1 MNMVYGGKIATFTP
15 KMYLSRT
22 DMNFIRPLVY
32 AYESDIVAAVKEANI
47 PIVESTCPA
56 DKHTKR
62 EEFKQL
68 LNDLYKKYP
77 QAKNN
82 LLTSLT
88 NEKNTMLWKK
98 TPRKK

>member
-1 MNMVYGGKIATFTP
+1 
-15 KMYLSRT
+15 
-22 DMNFIRPLVY
+22 MNFIRPFVY
-32 AYESDIVAAVKEANI
+32 AYESDIVSAVLEASV
-47 PIVESTCPA
+47 PVVTSTCPA

-62 EEFKQL
+62 EEFKHL

-77 QAKNN
+77 QAKSN

-98 TPRKK
+98 TPKEK